1 MALLAKNIIVFHEP
15 AECRVEWSELVRVF
29 IQEFS
34 REIKRS
40 GNKAVWV
47 GCTEIQ
53 EKRFQKHG
61 EVAPHLHL
69 VYHAHNGDY
78 RWFITADKIRAIW
91 KRILEN
97 KIREWF
103 EQDVEVDTKAAID
116 TKTVR
121 KDAGA
126 YLGKYLSKGGKV
138 VKEMAEKGMA
148 ECIPSAWWHCCKE
161 LKKMIKSMVCD
172 VPQDVKRA
180 IHQKIDLV
188 KRGVMAYL
196 MPIIINDRSFGYV
209 GKFKKSLCQ
218 DKNLL
223 QLLETFYS

>member
-1 MALLAKNIIVFHEP
+1 LT
-15 AECRVEWSELVRVF
+15 RQF

-40 GNKAVWV
+40 GNKASWV

-53 EKRFQKHG
+53 EKRFKKHG
-61 EVAPHLHL
+61 EVAPHLHI

-78 RWFITADKIRAIW
+78 QWFITADKIRAIW

-97 KIREWF
+97 KIGEWF

-138 VKEMAEKGMA
+138 VKEMVDKGLAERTFEKG
-148 ECIPSAWWHCCKE
+148 H
-161 LKKMIKSMVCD
+161 
-172 VPQDVKRA
+172 
-180 IHQKIDLV
+180 
-188 KRGVMAYL
+188 G
-196 MPIIINDRSFGYV
+196 
-209 GKFKKSLCQ
+209 
-218 DKNLL
+218 
-223 QLLETFYS
+223 